1 MTSVFVQRY
10 WLALGTSALLLWALN
25 TSNPYGYYIL
35 LRIVVFT
42 VFCLYTFRAFRVNP
56 ESAKPWICGG
66 IALIYN
72 PFFLLALGRPTWT
85 VVNIITIIALFVLA
99 SKTPQE
105 SGSPENRNI

>member
-1 MTSVFVQRY
+1 MSSTFVQRY
-10 WLALGTSALLLWALN
+10 ALALGTSALLLWALN

-42 VFCLYTFRAFRVNP
+42 VFCFYAFRTFRTEP

-72 PFFLLALGRPTWT
+72 PFFLLSLGRPTWT
-85 VVNIITIIALFVLA
+85 VVNIITIIALFVFAIKL
-99 SKTPQE
+99 PQE
-105 SGSPENRNI
+105 PAPDEES